1 MLAALTLAGAGCTG
15 STSSPGPAAA
25 NTGALTVTVRYAGG
39 PATANGGTPTHPVA
53 RAQVEV
59 TGKGTSLSA
68 AADSAGVVT
77 FRLAGGR
84 YSVHVSTCGS
94 TGDIKA
100 TVTTAKSTSVTWI
113 CSIP

>member
-1 MLAALTLAGAGCTG
+1 M
-15 STSSPGPAAA
+15 
-25 NTGALTVTVRYAGG
+25 VVRYAGG

-59 TGKGTSLSA
+59 TAKDTSLTT
-68 AADSAGVVT
+68 AADSAGIAT
-77 FRLAGGR
+77 FRLPGGR

-94 TGDIKA
+94 TGDIEA

-113 CSIP
+113 CAIP